1 MVDANATNETTI
13 VATFTPDAN
22 TAEYHVGIYTEEAFS
37 QAVVS
42 ELADALKADGK
53 AYTTE
58 QELTFENLVE
68 NTEYVILVVAKNA
81 TDEWSVEETYVV
93 TLGGE
98 EGVEEMLA
106 NFNIYPNPA
115 TSTVFVESSLNEKAQ
130 VSIIDLTGRCV
141 KEVELSN
148 HVSAINIEDIES
160 GVYFIT
166 VEQNGNR
173 LVEKLVVK

>member
-1 MVDANATNETTI
+1 M
-13 VATFTPDAN
+13 
-22 TAEYHVGIYTEEAFS
+22 
-37 QAVVS
+37 
-42 ELADALKADGK
+42 ADALKADGK